1 MLQQGGSGDKNPG
14 GNGGHK
20 LLDVAVYVLTPY
32 DNSEM
37 QGKKKS
43 MCRRTNT
50 ITFFM
55 YNFFVSSLILRVDII
70 V

>member
-37 QGKKKS
+37 QGKKNL
-43 MCRRTNT
+43 CVEEPTQ
-50 ITFFM
+50 
-55 YNFFVSSLILRVDII
+55 
-70 V
+70 